1 MSKSTYKI
9 IGKRNPKIVI
19 TSSNNEEF
27 VIQTIGDPHLGR
39 HWRNNQKHRLGDRE
53 ENVKETFVKLLNE
66 PSDVTVIMGDLLDK
80 VVITNE
86 WFSFILATLKKAC
99 NNNPNKQYVILNGN
113 HDEVKDKSRISSFSL
128 IEDYFKNLNTI
139 LNFTFVSSC
148 NVNFFINSVNTSL
161 TFTNYNPFKSSKNS
175 FDDIKTDSNNV
186 LKIAFG
192 HYDIDHYDFIDN
204 SKFIDH
210 SIPDFIKNNY
220 DLVVN
225 GHFHKP
231 TTIIDPI
238 PIVVTGSM
246 QPYAFGEEIPEDD
259 KYYVTLNIDE
269 IKNILD
275 KDSEAFINSN
285 VRIMYNKGDDLLSPF
300 NCYSITYKLIQQLPS
315 EKEQVVI
322 TESISFSDMFLTS
335 LNSYSN
341 SENQQYID
349 KITKVFLD
357 KNYEGN

>member
-1 MSKSTYKI
+1 
-9 IGKRNPKIVI
+9 
-19 TSSNNEEF
+19 
-27 VIQTIGDPHLGR
+27 
-39 HWRNNQKHRLGDRE
+39 
-53 ENVKETFVKLLNE
+53 
-66 PSDVTVIMGDLLDK
+66 
-80 VVITNE
+80 
-86 WFSFILATLKKAC
+86 
-99 NNNPNKQYVILNGN
+99 
-113 HDEVKDKSRISSFSL
+113 
-128 IEDYFKNLNTI
+128 
-139 LNFTFVSSC
+139 
-148 NVNFFINSVNTSL
+148 
-161 TFTNYNPFKSSKNS
+161 
-175 FDDIKTDSNNV
+175 
-186 LKIAFG
+186 
-192 HYDIDHYDFIDN
+192 
-204 SKFIDH
+204 
-210 SIPDFIKNNY
+210 
-220 DLVVN
+220 
-225 GHFHKP
+225 
-231 TTIIDPI
+231 
-238 PIVVTGSM
+238 M

>member
-9 IGKRNPKIVI
+9 IGKRNPKILI
-19 TSSNNEEF
+19 TSSLDEEF

-53 ENVKETFVKLLNE
+53 ENVKETFIKLLNE
-66 PSDVTVIMGDLLDK
+66 SSDITVIMGDLLDK

-86 WFSFILATLKKAC
+86 WFNFILYSLKEAC
-99 NNNPNKQYVILNGN
+99 NKNPSKQYVILNGN

-128 IEDYFKNLNTI
+128 IEDYFKNVRSCVNL
-139 LNFTFVSSC
+139 TFVSSC
-148 NVNFFINSVNTSL
+148 NVNFFINKVNTSL
-161 TFTNYNPFKSSKNS
+161 VFTNYNPFKSSKSS
-175 FDDIKTDSNNV
+175 FDDIVFNSDNV

-231 TTIIDPI
+231 TTIIAPI

-269 IKNILD
+269 VRNILD
-275 KDSEAFINSN
+275 KDSDAFINSN
-285 VRIMYNKGDDLLSPF
+285 VRIMYNKGDDFLSPF

-341 SENQQYID
+341 TENQQYID

-357 KNYEGN
+357 KNYESN

>member
-139 LNFTFVSSC
+139 LNLTFVSSC

-161 TFTNYNPFKSSKNS
+161 IFTNYNPFKSSKNS

-269 IKNILD
+269 IKSILD

-300 NCYSITYKLIQQLPS
+300 NCYSITYKLIQQLPF

>member
-161 TFTNYNPFKSSKNS
+161 IFTNYNPFKSSKNS

-269 IKNILD
+269 INNILD

>member
-1 MSKSTYKI
+1 MSKSTYKL
-9 IGKRNPKIVI
+9 IGKRNPKIII

-99 NNNPNKQYVILNGN
+99 NNTPNKQYVILNGN

-139 LNFTFVSSC
+139 LNLTFVSSC

-161 TFTNYNPFKSSKNS
+161 VFTNYNPFKSSKNS
-175 FDDIKTDSNNV
+175 FDDIKMDSNSV

>member
-1 MSKSTYKI
+1 MSKSTYKL
-9 IGKRNPKIVI
+9 IGKRNPKIII

-99 NNNPNKQYVILNGN
+99 NNTPNKQYVILNGN

-139 LNFTFVSSC
+139 LNLTFVSSC

-161 TFTNYNPFKSSKNS
+161 IFTNYNPFKSSKNS